1 MATLRAPSDTLL
13 LLGMPAPR
21 GEALDLERQLVQRR
35 CDDVPVRIGGAA
47 IKLISGGIAIKL
59 ISGGAAIKL
68 IRGGIAI
75 KLISGG
81 AAIKLIS
88 GGTERDARFGE
99 SSDVNRAIQ
108 HGSAYVANPR
118 SIRQAGAGALVTTC
132 GSADRDRAAARV
144 DRSLWITVN

>member
-68 IRGGIAI
+68 IRGGTAI
-75 KLISGG
+75 KLIR
-81 AAIKLIS
+81 
-88 GGTERDARFGE
+88 GGTERDTRFGE